1 MKQFKL
7 TFVLTMLMSMVGLQ
21 AYAGFNTST
30 KIKVDGLY
38 YYLDRTNYLA
48 EVTESGSKK
57 YEGVVSIPS
66 DITYQDKKYSVTS
79 IGERAFR
86 GCSKLTSIT
95 IPNSVTSIGVRAFYE
110 CSGLTSITIPN
121 SVTSIGESAFY
132 GCSGLKSVTL
142 NSNAIVSKKYT
153 SSDDNMKSIFR
164 NQVRT
169 YIIGDDVT
177 SIGER
182 TFKGCSGLTSITIGN
197 SVKSIGENAF
207 SDCSA
212 LTSITIPNSV
222 TSIGGGAFHNCT
234 GLSSFRFP
242 SQLETLSVNVLSDC
256 NVKYIIIP
264 ASVRT
269 IKQGA
274 FVSCKSL
281 QDVYCLAKDVP
292 TTHNTTF
299 YNLNTKQV
307 TLHVYSESVNKYSS
321 ADVWKTLKQVVALTS
336 DEIASFEELDYS
348 KKVAVDG
355 LYYYLSVDNQASI
368 TSLPSGKYTGDIT
381 IPASFTYNN
390 TEYSVVSIEN
400 EAFYNCSGLTSI
412 TIPNSVTSIGDSA
425 FYHCSSLTSITIPNS
440 VTSIGS
446 GAFEYCSELT
456 SITIPNSVT
465 SIGSGAFSRCYGLT
479 SVTIPNSVTSIGDRA
494 FWNCSRLTSIT
505 IPNSVTSIGDH
516 AFLFCSRLTS
526 IKVESENTKYDSR
539 ENCNAII
546 ETASNTL
553 VFGCQTTV
561 IPSSVTSIG
570 DDAFYYCS
578 SLTSITI
585 PNSVTNIG
593 DGTFQG
599 CSSLTSITIPN
610 SVTSIGKEAFS
621 ECYSLT
627 SVTIPNS
634 VASIGYFAFA
644 GCSGLTSIT
653 IPNSVTSIGEYAFG
667 NCYSLTS
674 VTVLNPSPVE
684 ISNNVF
690 PNRTNATLYVPIGS
704 KEAYLAAEYWKEFKE
719 IIEKDFTGIDHIM
732 IDGQNN
738 AKIFTLDGKRINK
751 PRKGIN
757 IIGGKKVLV
766 K

>member
-21 AYAGFNTST
+21 AFADWDTST

-48 EVTESGSKK
+48 QVAVPFTAP
-57 YEGVVSIPS
+57 GVVSIPS
-66 DITYQDKKYSVTS
+66 DFTYQDINY
-79 IGERAFR
+79 
-86 GCSKLTSIT
+86 
-95 IPNSVTSIGVRAFYE
+95 
-110 CSGLTSITIPN
+110 
-121 SVTSIGESAFY
+121 
-132 GCSGLKSVTL
+132 
-142 NSNAIVSKKYT
+142 
-153 SSDDNMKSIFR
+153 
-164 NQVRT
+164 
-169 YIIGDDVT
+169 
-177 SIGER
+177 
-182 TFKGCSGLTSITIGN
+182 
-197 SVKSIGENAF
+197 
-207 SDCSA
+207 
-212 LTSITIPNSV
+212 
-222 TSIGGGAFHNCT
+222 
-234 GLSSFRFP
+234 
-242 SQLETLSVNVLSDC
+242 
-256 NVKYIIIP
+256 
-264 ASVRT
+264 
-269 IKQGA
+269 
-274 FVSCKSL
+274 
-281 QDVYCLAKDVP
+281 
-292 TTHNTTF
+292 
-299 YNLNTKQV
+299 
-307 TLHVYSESVNKYSS
+307 
-321 ADVWKTLKQVVALTS
+321 
-336 DEIASFEELDYS
+336 
-348 KKVAVDG
+348 
-355 LYYYLSVDNQASI
+355 
-368 TSLPSGKYTGDIT
+368 
-381 IPASFTYNN
+381 
-390 TEYSVVSIEN
+390 
-400 EAFYNCSGLTSI
+400 
-412 TIPNSVTSIGDSA
+412 SVTSIGDSA

-505 IPNSVTSIGDH
+505 IPNSVTSIGDN

-667 NCYSLTS
+667 NCFNLTS

-684 ISNNVF
+684 ISIYVF
-690 PNRTNATLYVPIGS
+690 PNRTNVTLYVPIGS
-704 KEAYLAAEYWKEFKE
+704 KEAYLAADYWKEFKE
-719 IIEKDFTGIDHIM
+719 IIEKDFTGIDQIM

-738 AKIFTLDGKRINK
+738 AKIFTLDGKRISK
-751 PRKGIN
+751 PQKGIN
-757 IIGGKKVLV
+757 IIGGKKLV
-766 K
+766 VK